1 MHALVSK
8 FLSKRG
14 VQVHPPAYG
23 PVLFMFHTDQAAILF
38 ACMHP
43 LSTVDQLYATCIL
56 LYNGLSFA
64 NGSVWYWLATVI
76 QCQICKYS
84 KVFNS

>member
-1 MHALVSK
+1 MLLLVN
-8 FLSKRG
+8 FYLRGGG
-14 VQVHPPAYG
+14 VQVHPPAYR
-23 PVLFMFHTDQAAILF
+23 PVLFMFHTDQAAIQF

-56 LYNGLSFA
+56 LFNGLSFV
-64 NGSVWYWLATVI
+64 NGSVWYWLVTVI